1 MGGKKGLIA
10 WWLAVLLV
18 AALIAYFSNQPFAD
32 QDLRPELSRRAWL
45 MQRVQALPAVHFSY
59 DGQQVDNRR
68 DPAGFVQFWVRKG
81 AHVFFYGLL
90 GLLLAQALAAS
101 GLRGGPRWLG
111 AAGLLLLVAA
121 GDEHHQLAVP
131 GRTGR
136 LLDVLL
142 DLAGFGLLAGAACRR
157 ERHRRFRG

>member
-1 MGGKKGLIA
+1 MGSKKDLVA
-10 WWLAVLLV
+10 WWLAVLLM
-18 AALIAYFSNQPFAD
+18 AALIAHFSNQPFAD

-45 MQRVQALPAVHFSY
+45 MQRVRTLPAARFSY
-59 DGQQVDNRR
+59 DGQQVDSRR

-81 AHVFFYGLL
+81 AHVFFYSLL

-101 GLRGGPRWLG
+101 GLRGGARWLG
-111 AAGLLLLVAA
+111 AAGLLLVVAA

-136 LLDVLL
+136 LLDVLI
-142 DLAGFGLLAGAACRR
+142 DLAGFGLLAGIAWLR
-157 ERHRRFRG
+157 ERHFRFRS